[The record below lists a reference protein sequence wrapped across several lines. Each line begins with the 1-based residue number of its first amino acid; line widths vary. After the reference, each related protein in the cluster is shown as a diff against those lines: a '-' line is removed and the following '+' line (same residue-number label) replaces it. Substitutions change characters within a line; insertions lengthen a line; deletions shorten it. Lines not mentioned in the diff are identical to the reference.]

1 MKDELR
7 EILNDSTLLEVE
19 VEYLADKLETLLAP
33 TIERAEKYDAM
44 CLIKDPIQV
53 EREYFQE
60 LVRKADQWDALGYV
74 TAYVEPEN
82 YDDIKEKAEKWNALR
97 ESGCRCEMYNSP
109 SCTRCNLEGGQD
121 VG

>member
-1 MKDELR
+1 MKDELK

-33 TIERAEKYDAM
+33 IIEKAEKYDAL

-60 LVRKADQWDALGYV
+60 LV
-74 TAYVEPEN
+74 
-82 YDDIKEKAEKWNALR
+82 EKARKWDRVKKIAVFN
-97 ESGCRCEMYNSP
+97 CDDNPNSCP
-109 SCTRCNLEGGQD
+109 LETDVCHMFCLAERVVDALEGGQD
-121 VG
+121 DKP